1 MDDNNGCGCY
11 LILMGIGLLGWIV
24 SGISEDN
31 SGRMTRGQILSH
43 ATRIFNENPI
53 PKCARVPRFWEGV
66 YFGSPTARHLN

>member
-53 PKCARVPRFWEGV
+53 PKCALPQGV
-66 YFGSPTARHLN
+66 ALG

>member
-43 ATRIFNENPI
+43 ATRISKKI
-53 PKCARVPRFWEGV
+53 STKMRSSSSLLGRI
-66 YFGSPTARHLN
+66 